1 MGIPRYYPYMIIS
14 LYNITITEER
24 RKSLVSQILQDS
36 KSCDS
41 SLNFKKKTLTE
52 GWRTKA
58 ALSVREYP
66 SHLMQFRV
74 CGAGLTKGLVAPCDE
89 QVKGGENNTL
99 VIKGN
104 LARCNFRGGQ
114 EFKKLHLKQMRK
126 RQMCLCVMWDTFMLI
141 T

>member
-1 MGIPRYYPYMIIS
+1 
-14 LYNITITEER
+14 
-24 RKSLVSQILQDS
+24 
-36 KSCDS
+36 
-41 SLNFKKKTLTE
+41 
-52 GWRTKA
+52 
-58 ALSVREYP
+58 
-66 SHLMQFRV
+66 MQFRV
-74 CGAGLTKGLVAPCDE
+74 CGAGLTKGLVALCDE

-104 LARCNFRGGQ
+104 LTRYNFRGGQ